1 MAEET
6 FSQEQGVFSYI
17 RSEEN
22 AYQIPVKISDGYEW
36 NMARHIKLSTL
47 YALSQYET
55 GNSDDKPFKQII
67 QPILNLQYRAEG
79 FDVKDIVL
87 YVNDKKN
94 NHKSFLVKKYYEK
107 YVREHDLDT
116 VIDDSVESY
125 VDLGGTLIKSVDG
138 KLPESVPLGRIA
150 FCDQTDMLSGP
161 LCEKLSLSPD
171 QLKDM
176 ESVGWGNEKNGATMT
191 VDDLITMSRSY
202 KVIDPKNSPTD
213 TPGKY
218 IEVYELHGVLPD
230 MWLNKEGFEGEE
242 GKFTRQLQVVSFYK
256 NDKGEK
262 NFVVLFKG
270 KESKQIYDIEK
281 RVKKIYGRALGMG
294 GAEELFEN
302 QVWTNFSAIAKKE
315 MLEAAS
321 KIFLKTTDK
330 QFAKRQN
337 IKNADNLELFYLEEG
352 KDVSQIN
359 TVPTNM
365 RYFDEAINEWEVN
378 ARTVAAANE
387 SILGESPS
395 AGTPFKLQ
403 ELVTAE
409 SHSFHE
415 YKKGKLAKFWEK
427 IHRKSIIPDI
437 VKEIN
442 KGSEF
447 LSTLDLNE
455 MQEIVDRFA
464 TNKASKTLKEKVLRG
479 ETIQP
484 GEKEVLKEKIKSD
497 FMGNNKKFLKLV
509 KDELKDIA
517 VDIEINIAGKQKNLA
532 QTTDKLVNVFKQ
544 MASTYNPET
553 GTFAI
558 FDDPRMSKIFDNIIE
573 YSGLSPMDFFAP
585 PKSQAIPQRNPAQL
599 NTAPLEQ
606 LSKLNKGPILT

>member
-1 MAEET
+1 MEET
-6 FSQEQGVFSYI
+6 FTAEQGVFSYI
-17 RSEEN
+17 RAEEN
-22 AYQIPVKISDGYEW
+22 AYQIPVKISDGYSW
-36 NMARHIKLSTL
+36 SMPRHIKLSTL
-47 YALSQYET
+47 YPLSQYENA
-55 GNSDDKPFKQII
+55 GGERPFKQII
-67 QPILNLQYRAEG
+67 QPILNMQYRSEG
-79 FDVKDIVL
+79 FDVKDIL
-87 YVNDKKN
+87 LFVNDKKN

-116 VIDDSVESY
+116 VIDDSIESY
-125 VDLGGTLIKSVDG
+125 VDMGGTLIKMVDG
-138 KLPESVPLGRIA
+138 KLPESVPLNRIA
-150 FCDQTDMLSGP
+150 FCDQTDILSGP

-176 ESVGWGNEKNGATMT
+176 ESLGWGSEKNGATIT
-191 VDDLITMSRSY
+191 IDELISISNSY
-202 KVIDPKNSPTD
+202 KIVDPQNSPTA

-218 IEVYELHGVLPD
+218 IEIYELHGTLPD
-230 MWLNKEGFEGEE
+230 RWLDKEGYEGKEN
-242 GKFTRQLQVVSFYK
+242 KFTRQLQIVSFY
-256 NDKGEK
+256 NNPDREK
-262 NFVVLFKG
+262 QWVCLYKG

-294 GAEELFEN
+294 GAEELFES
-302 QVWTNFSAIAKKE
+302 QIGVNFDTITKRE

-321 KIFLKTTDK
+321 KVLLYTTDK

-337 IKNADNLELFYLEEG
+337 LKDADNLSLYHLEDG
-352 KDVSQIN
+352 KVLGQVN
-359 TVPTNM
+359 TTPVNI
-365 RYFDEAINEWEVN
+365 RLFDESIREWEDS
-378 ARTVAAANE
+378 ARSIGAANE
-387 SILGESPS
+387 SIMGEQPNS
-395 AGTPFKLQ
+395 GTPFKLQ

-427 IHRKSIIPDI
+427 IHRNSIIPNL

-447 LSTLDLNE
+447 LATLDLNE
-455 MQEIVDRFA
+455 MQEIVDRFV
-464 TNKASKTLKEKVLRG
+464 TNKVNDVLKERVLSG
-479 ETIQP
+479 EAIQE
-484 GEKEVLKEKIKSD
+484 GEKEVMKEKMRTD
-497 FMGNNKKFLKLV
+497 FMGSNKKFLNLV

-517 VDIEINIAGKQKNLA
+517 VDIEINIVGKQKNLA

-544 MASTYNPET
+544 MASTYNPQT

-585 PKSQAIPQRNPAQL
+585 SKPQAPQATPQGNPAQL

-606 LSKLNKGPILT
+606 LSTLNKG